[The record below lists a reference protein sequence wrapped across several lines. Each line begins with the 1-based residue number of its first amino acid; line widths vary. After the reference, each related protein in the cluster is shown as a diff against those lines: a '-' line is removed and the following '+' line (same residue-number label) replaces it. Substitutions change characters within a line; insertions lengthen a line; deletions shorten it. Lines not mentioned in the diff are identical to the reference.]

1 MSKKLIIYAVLAV
14 LAVLGFIFL
23 SEWVGG
29 LIGAVLVA
37 VGLRQSKVEK
47 AKENINQAGEEYK
60 AKEHDAKSA
69 REKLDKIIGDQNEKD

>member
-1 MSKKLIIYAVLAV
+1 MRAI
-14 LAVLGFIFL
+14 GFIFL

-47 AKENINQAGEEYK
+47 AKENIEKAGEEYE
-60 AKEHDAKSA
+60 AKKHDAKSA